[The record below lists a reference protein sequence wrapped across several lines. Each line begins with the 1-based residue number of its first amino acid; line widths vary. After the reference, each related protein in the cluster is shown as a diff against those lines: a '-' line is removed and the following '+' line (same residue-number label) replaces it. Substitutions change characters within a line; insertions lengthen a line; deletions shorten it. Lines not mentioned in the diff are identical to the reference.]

1 MFGSF
6 GLPELLIVLAIVVVL
21 FGAGRIAGVGRALG
35 QSVRGFRE
43 EVRTED
49 EDGEDEDEDEQK
61 SSETVASSETKSE
74 SKADEDSESRS
85 D

>member
-6 GLPELLIVLAIVVVL
+6 GLPELLIILAIVVVL

-43 EVRTED
+43 EVHTDGDDD
-49 EDGEDEDEDEQK
+49 EDAEEK
-61 SSETVASSETKSE
+61 KTSETVASSEAE
-74 SKADEDSESRS
+74 SKGDKSS
-85 D
+85 DDQPE